1 MLHNMFITNVHNM
14 FITNLIL
21 RTATRRFL
29 WVRRAHAQLC
39 GRARPF
45 ICSLFLCAGARRVAE
60 NRCDRREKLQS
71 SFERRQH
78 CCHAVFFAV
87 SSTFPRKIHVS
98 SVFWPASVWQTNYRA
113 VRRSV
118 TKTCSNTARQQEQ
131 DFDCLRGRSGSSFAV
146 HLIRATSPLLQIQW
160 CPHAN
165 FWAGS
170 PSQSAIVHHL
180 QA

>member
-78 CCHAVFFAV
+78 CRAVFFAV
-87 SSTFPRKIHVS
+87 FFDFPEENSRFF
-98 SVFWPASVWQTNYRA
+98 SVLTRQC
-113 VRRSV
+113 V
-118 TKTCSNTARQQEQ
+118 TDKLQ
-131 DFDCLRGRSGSSFAV
+131 GS
-146 HLIRATSPLLQIQW
+146 ATISDENLLQ
-160 CPHAN
+160 HR
-165 FWAGS
+165 
-170 PSQSAIVHHL
+170 PSTGTRLRLSQR
-180 QA
+180 